1 MLIKVLVGVALA
13 AAKWLESL
21 RLGDRVWPHVAEAH
35 DKVSNFATSVSAA
48 VSGIDR
54 RR

>member
-13 AAKWLESL
+13 TAGRLESL
-21 RLGDRVWPHVAEAH
+21 RLGDRVWPHIADAY
-35 DKVSNFATSVSAA
+35 DRVSDFATSVSAA